1 MLSWDRDNMPC
12 GAQNIHYL
20 ALYGKRLL
28 TSVIEEMAFET
39 GLVNMEDFFL

>member
-1 MLSWDRDNMPC
+1 MLSWDRDNMPR

-28 TSVIEEMAFET
+28 TSVIEAFET